1 LSRTIH
7 ATKEDSAMSTNASA
21 IRTGLFDLSPAQRV
35 AGILIGNLLLILS
48 AKIQIPFWPVP
59 MTMQTFVVLM
69 LGAVLGARAGAA
81 AVALYLFEGGLNF
94 AVFAGTPERGIGVAY
109 MYGPTGGYLI
119 GFLVAAVAI
128 GFASDKGWMKSLWSN
143 AGWMLVG
150 HAIILALG
158 VAWLSRIVG
167 FEAAIAAGL
176 TPFWLATALKTAM
189 AVAAYEALRRR
200 YAA

>member
-1 LSRTIH
+1 M
-7 ATKEDSAMSTNASA
+7 SANASA
-21 IRTGLFDLSPAQRV
+21 IKGGLFDLSPAQRV

-69 LGAVLGARAGAA
+69 LGAILGMRAGAA

-94 AVFAGTPERGIGVAY
+94 AVFAGTPERGIGLAY
-109 MYGPTGGYLI
+109 MYGPTGGYLF
-119 GFLVAAVAI
+119 GFLVAALVI
-128 GFASDKGWMKSLWSN
+128 GFASDKGWMKSLAAN
-143 AGWMLVG
+143 TAWMLAG

-158 VAWLSRIVG
+158 VAWLARLVG
-167 FEAAIAAGL
+167 FEAAIASGL

-189 AVAAYEALRRR
+189 AVAVYEGLRRR
-200 YAA
+200 FAA

>member
-1 LSRTIH
+1 M
-7 ATKEDSAMSTNASA
+7 SANASV
-21 IRTGLFDLSPAQRV
+21 IKGGLFDLSPAQRV

-59 MTMQTFVVLM
+59 MTMQTCVVLM

-94 AVFAGTPERGIGVAY
+94 AVFAGTPERGIGLAY
-109 MYGPTGGYLI
+109 MYGPTGGYLF
-119 GFLVAAVAI
+119 GFLAAAVVI
-128 GFASDKGWMKSLWSN
+128 GFASDKGWMKSLMSN
-143 AGWMLVG
+143 TLWMLAG
-150 HAIILALG
+150 HAIMLGFG
-158 VAWLSRIVG
+158 VAWLAHLIG
-167 FEAAIAAGL
+167 FNAAIASGL

-200 YAA
+200 YTA

>member
-1 LSRTIH
+1 MRNPNNEGV
-7 ATKEDSAMSTNASA
+7 KAMSANASA
-21 IRTGLFDLSPAQRV
+21 IKTGLFDLSPAQRV

-69 LGAVLGARAGAA
+69 MGAVLGARAGAA
-81 AVALYLFEGGLNF
+81 TVALYLFEGGLNF
-94 AVFAGTPERGIGVAY
+94 AVFAGTPERGIGIAY
-109 MYGPTGGYLI
+109 MYGPTGGYLL
-119 GFLVAAVAI
+119 GFLAAALAI
-128 GFASDKGWMKSLWSN
+128 GFASDKGWMSTLRGN
-143 AGWMLVG
+143 VAWMLAG

-167 FEAAIAAGL
+167 IDAAIASGL
-176 TPFWLATALKTAM
+176 HPFWLATALKTAM

>member
-1 LSRTIH
+1 M
-7 ATKEDSAMSTNASA
+7 SANASA
-21 IRTGLFDLSPAQRV
+21 IKSGLFDLSPAQRV

-69 LGAVLGARAGAA
+69 IGAALGARAGAA

-119 GFLVAAVAI
+119 GFLVAAVAV
-128 GFASDKGWMKSLWSN
+128 GFASDKGWMKTL
-143 AGWMLVG
+143 AGNTAWMLAG

-167 FEAAIAAGL
+167 FDAAIATGL
-176 TPFWLATALKTAM
+176 HPFWLATALKTAM
-189 AVAAYEALRRR
+189 AVAVYETLRRR
-200 YAA
+200 FAS

>member
-1 LSRTIH
+1 MRNPDN
-7 ATKEDSAMSTNASA
+7 EDDKAMSANASA
-21 IRTGLFDLSPAQRV
+21 IKTGLFDLSPAQRV

-69 LGAVLGARAGAA
+69 IGAVLGARAGAA
-81 AVALYLFEGGLNF
+81 TVALYLFEGGLNF
-94 AVFAGTPERGIGVAY
+94 AVFAGTPERGIGIAY
-109 MYGPTGGYLI
+109 MYGPTGGYLF
-119 GFLVAAVAI
+119 GFLVAALAI
-128 GFASDKGWMKSLWSN
+128 GLASDKGWMRTLRGN
-143 AGWMLVG
+143 IAWMLAG

-158 VAWLSRIVG
+158 VAWLSRMVG
-167 FEAAIAAGL
+167 FDAAITTGL
-176 TPFWLATALKTAM
+176 HPFWLATALKTAM

>member
-1 LSRTIH
+1 M
-7 ATKEDSAMSTNASA
+7 SANASA
-21 IRTGLFDLSPAQRV
+21 IKTGLFDLSPAQRV

-59 MTMQTFVVLM
+59 MTMQTLVVLM

-81 AVALYLFEGGLNF
+81 TVALYLFEGGLNF

-119 GFLVAAVAI
+119 GFLVAALAV
-128 GFASDKGWMKSLWSN
+128 GFASEKGWMKSL
-143 AGWMLVG
+143 AGNTIWMLAG

-158 VAWLSRIVG
+158 VAWLARIVG
-167 FEAAIAAGL
+167 FEAAIAGGL
-176 TPFWLATALKTAM
+176 TPFWLATALKTAT

-200 YAA
+200 FAA